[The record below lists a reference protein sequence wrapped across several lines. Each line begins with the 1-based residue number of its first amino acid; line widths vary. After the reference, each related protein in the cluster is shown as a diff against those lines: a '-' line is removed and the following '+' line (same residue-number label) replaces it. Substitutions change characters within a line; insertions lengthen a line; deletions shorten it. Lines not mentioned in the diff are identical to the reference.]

1 MNIEQAKRIKLEK
14 FLNKLGMEPVEANG
28 NCLWYYSPF
37 RKEEVPSF
45 IVDVNNNVWFDQGTD
60 KGGNIIELAKQLYQT
75 DIMPF
80 LLDKIDEVAPVV
92 PPTKFDILSLTG
104 LEESVKFVTIKE
116 LKSIKDI
123 AYFTSRNIDIA
134 IADKYCK
141 QISFRFNDRDCQ
153 AVAFPN
159 IHGGYELRSNIYS
172 GHMLPLAISIVRM
185 DPNVI
190 ASSCCVFTDF
200 IDFLS
205 YKTLLSHGETEI
217 LVERFADTYILNSA
231 SLISKALPNLNA
243 YSHIYCYLNNDK
255 TGRAITETIQ
265 GAFADRHVVD
275 ASERYA
281 DFQNVST
288 YLQKKSWR
296 KK

>member
-1 MNIEQAKRIKLEK
+1 
-14 FLNKLGMEPVEANG
+14 MEPVEANG
-28 NCLWYYSPF
+28 NHLWYHSPF

-45 IVDVNNNVWFDQGTD
+45 IVDVNNNVWFDHGTD
-60 KGGNIIELAKQLYQT
+60 KGGNIIALAKQLYQT
-75 DIMPF
+75 DIMP
-80 LLDKIDEVAPVV
+80 LLMEKIEEVAPAV
-92 PPTKFDILSLTG
+92 PPTKFDVLSLTE
-104 LEESVKFVTIKE
+104 LEESVKCVTIE
-116 LKSIKDI
+116 GLKSIKDI
-123 AYFTSRNIDIA
+123 AYFSSRNIDFA

-159 IHGGYELRSNIYS
+159 IHGGYELRSNMYS

-255 TGRAITETIQ
+255 TGRTITETIQ
-265 GAFADRHVVD
+265 GAFTDRQVVD
-275 ASERYA
+275 ASDRYA

-296 KK
+296 KR

>member
-14 FLNKLGMEPVEANG
+14 FLKKLGLEPIEANG
-28 NCLWYYSPF
+28 NPLWYYSPF

-45 IVDVNNNVWFDQGTD
+45 IVDVLNNVWFDQGTD

-80 LLDKIDEVAPVV
+80 LLDKIDEGAPAV
-92 PPTKFDILSLTG
+92 PPTHFDVLSLTG
-104 LEESVKFVTIKE
+104 LEESVKCVTIE
-116 LKSIKDI
+116 GLKSIKDI
-123 AYFTSRNIDIA
+123 AYFSSRNIDFT

-205 YKTLLSHGETEI
+205 YKTLLANGETEI
-217 LVERFADTYILNSA
+217 LVEKFADVYILNSP

-255 TGRAITETIQ
+255 TGRTITETIQ
-265 GAFADRHVVD
+265 GAFIDRHVVD
-275 ASERYA
+275 ASVRYA

>member
-1 MNIEQAKRIKLEK
+1 M
-14 FLNKLGMEPVEANG
+14 KLGMEPVEANG
-28 NCLWYYSPF
+28 NHLWYHSPF

-45 IVDVNNNVWFDQGTD
+45 IVDVNNNVWFDHGTD
-60 KGGNIIELAKQLYQT
+60 KGGNIIALAKQLYQT
-75 DIMPF
+75 DIMP
-80 LLDKIDEVAPVV
+80 LLMEKIEEVAPAV
-92 PPTKFDILSLTG
+92 PPTKFDVLSLTE
-104 LEESVKFVTIKE
+104 LEESVKCVTIE
-116 LKSIKDI
+116 GLKSIKDI
-123 AYFTSRNIDIA
+123 AYFSSRNIDFA

-159 IHGGYELRSNIYS
+159 IHGGYELRSNMYS

-255 TGRAITETIQ
+255 TGRTITETIQ
-265 GAFADRHVVD
+265 GAFTDRQVVD
-275 ASERYA
+275 ASDRYA

-296 KK
+296 KR

>member
-14 FLNKLGMEPVEANG
+14 FLMKLGMEPVEANG
-28 NCLWYYSPF
+28 NHLWYHSPF

-45 IVDVNNNVWFDQGTD
+45 IVDVNNNVWFDHGTD
-60 KGGNIIELAKQLYQT
+60 KGGNIIALAKQLYQT
-75 DIMPF
+75 DIMP
-80 LLDKIDEVAPVV
+80 LLMEKIEEVAPAV
-92 PPTKFDILSLTG
+92 PPTKFDVLSLTE
-104 LEESVKFVTIKE
+104 LEESVKCVTIE
-116 LKSIKDI
+116 GLKSIKDI
-123 AYFTSRNIDIA
+123 AYFSSRNIDFA

-159 IHGGYELRSNIYS
+159 IHGGYELRSNMYS

-255 TGRAITETIQ
+255 TGRTITETIQ
-265 GAFADRHVVD
+265 GAFTDRQVVD
-275 ASERYA
+275 ASDRYA

-296 KK
+296 KR

>member
-1 MNIEQAKRIKLEK
+1 MNIEQARRIKLEK
-14 FLNKLGMEPVEANG
+14 FLMKLGMEPVEANG
-28 NCLWYYSPF
+28 NHLWYHSPF

-45 IVDVNNNVWFDQGTD
+45 IVDVNNNVWFDHGTD
-60 KGGNIIELAKQLYQT
+60 KGGNIIALAKQLYQT
-75 DIMPF
+75 DIMP
-80 LLDKIDEVAPVV
+80 LLMEKIEEVAPAV
-92 PPTKFDILSLTG
+92 PPTKFDVLSLTE
-104 LEESVKFVTIKE
+104 LEESVKCVTIE
-116 LKSIKDI
+116 GLKSIKDI
-123 AYFTSRNIDIA
+123 AYFSSRNIDFA

-159 IHGGYELRSNIYS
+159 IHGGYELRSNMYS

-255 TGRAITETIQ
+255 TGRTITETIQ
-265 GAFADRHVVD
+265 GAFTDRQVVD
-275 ASERYA
+275 ASDRYA

-296 KK
+296 KR

>member
-14 FLNKLGMEPVEANG
+14 FLMKLGMEPVEANG
-28 NCLWYYSPF
+28 NHLWYHSPF

-45 IVDVNNNVWFDQGTD
+45 IVDVNNNVWFDHGTD
-60 KGGNIIELAKQLYQT
+60 KGGNIIALAKQLYQT
-75 DIMPF
+75 DIMP
-80 LLDKIDEVAPVV
+80 LLMEKIEEVAPAV
-92 PPTKFDILSLTG
+92 PPTKFDVLSLTE
-104 LEESVKFVTIKE
+104 LEESVKCVTIE
-116 LKSIKDI
+116 GLKSIKDI
-123 AYFTSRNIDIA
+123 AYFSSRNIDFA

-159 IHGGYELRSNIYS
+159 IHGGYELRSNMYS

-231 SLISKALPNLNA
+231 SLISKALPNFNA

-255 TGRAITETIQ
+255 TGRTITETIQ
-265 GAFADRHVVD
+265 GAFTDRQVVD
-275 ASERYA
+275 ASDRYA

-296 KK
+296 KR

>member
-1 MNIEQAKRIKLEK
+1 MVSL
-14 FLNKLGMEPVEANG
+14 
-28 NCLWYYSPF
+28 PF

-60 KGGNIIELAKQLYQT
+60 KGGSIIELAKQLYQT

-172 GHMLPLAISIVRM
+172 GHMLPLAISIVHM
-185 DPNVI
+185 NPNVI
-190 ASSCCVFTDF
+190 ASSCCIFTDF

-205 YKTLLSHGETEI
+205 YKTLLAHGKQ
-217 LVERFADTYILNSA
+217 RFLSRG
-231 SLISKALPNLNA
+231 LPT
-243 YSHIYCYLNNDK
+243 HI
-255 TGRAITETIQ
+255 
-265 GAFADRHVVD
+265 F
-275 ASERYA
+275 
-281 DFQNVST
+281 
-288 YLQKKSWR
+288 
-296 KK
+296 

>member
-14 FLNKLGMEPVEANG
+14 FLMKLGMEPVKTNG
-28 NCLWYYSPF
+28 NRLWYHSPF

-45 IVDVNNNVWFDQGTD
+45 IVDVNNNVWFDHGTD
-60 KGGNIIELAKQLYQT
+60 KGGNIIALAKQLYQT
-75 DIMPF
+75 DIMP
-80 LLDKIDEVAPVV
+80 LLMEKIEEVAPAV
-92 PPTKFDILSLTG
+92 PPTKFDVLSLTE
-104 LEESVKFVTIKE
+104 LEESVKCVTIE
-116 LKSIKDI
+116 GLKSIKDI
-123 AYFTSRNIDIA
+123 AYFSSRNIDFA

-159 IHGGYELRSNIYS
+159 IHGGYELRSNMYS

>member
-14 FLNKLGMEPVEANG
+14 FLMKLGMEPVEANG
-28 NCLWYYSPF
+28 NHLWYHSPF

-45 IVDVNNNVWFDQGTD
+45 IVDVNNNVWFDHGTD
-60 KGGNIIELAKQLYQT
+60 KGGNIIALAKQLYQT
-75 DIMPF
+75 DIMP
-80 LLDKIDEVAPVV
+80 LLMEKIEEVAPAV
-92 PPTKFDILSLTG
+92 PPTKFDVLSLIE
-104 LEESVKFVTIKE
+104 LEESVKCVTIE
-116 LKSIKDI
+116 GLKSIKDI
-123 AYFTSRNIDIA
+123 AYFSSRNIDFA

-159 IHGGYELRSNIYS
+159 IHGGYELRSNMYS

-255 TGRAITETIQ
+255 TGRTITETIQ
-265 GAFADRHVVD
+265 GAFTDRQVVD
-275 ASERYA
+275 ASDRYA

-296 KK
+296 KR

>member
-14 FLNKLGMEPVEANG
+14 FLMKLGMEPVEANG
-28 NCLWYYSPF
+28 NHLWYHSPF

-45 IVDVNNNVWFDQGTD
+45 IVDVNNNVWFDHGTD
-60 KGGNIIELAKQLYQT
+60 KGGNIIALAKQLYQT
-75 DIMPF
+75 DIMP
-80 LLDKIDEVAPVV
+80 LLMEKIEEVAPAG
-92 PPTKFDILSLTG
+92 PPTKFDVLSLTE
-104 LEESVKFVTIKE
+104 LEESVKCVTIE
-116 LKSIKDI
+116 GLKSIKDI
-123 AYFTSRNIDIA
+123 AYFSSRNIDFA

-159 IHGGYELRSNIYS
+159 IHGGYELRSNMYS

-205 YKTLLSHGETEI
+205 YKSLLSHGETEI

-255 TGRAITETIQ
+255 TGRTITETIQ
-265 GAFADRHVVD
+265 GAFTDRQVVD
-275 ASERYA
+275 ASDRYA

-296 KK
+296 KR

>member
-14 FLNKLGMEPVEANG
+14 FLKKLGMEPVEANG

-60 KGGNIIELAKQLYQT
+60 KGGNIIELAKQLYQS

-80 LLDKIDEVAPVV
+80 LMDKIEEAVPAV
-92 PPTKFDILSLTG
+92 PPTQFEVLSLTG
-104 LEESVKFVTIKE
+104 LEETVKCVTIEE

-123 AYFTSRNIDIA
+123 AYFTSRNIDFA

-190 ASSCCVFTDF
+190 ASSCCIFTDF

-205 YKTLLSHGETEI
+205 YKTLLSHRETEI
-217 LVERFADTYILNSA
+217 LVERFADTYILNSP
-231 SLISKALPNLNA
+231 SLISKSLPNLAA
-243 YSHIYCYLNNDK
+243 YSNIYCYFNNDK
-255 TGRAITETIQ
+255 TGRTITETIQ
-265 GAFADRHVVD
+265 GAFADRQVIDVSD
-275 ASERYA
+275 RYA

>member
-14 FLNKLGMEPVEANG
+14 FLMKLGMEPVEANG
-28 NCLWYYSPF
+28 NRLWYHSPF

-45 IVDVNNNVWFDQGTD
+45 VVDVNNNVWFDQATD
-60 KGGNIIELAKQLYQT
+60 KGGNIIELAKLLYQS
-75 DIMPF
+75 DIMP
-80 LLDKIDEVAPVV
+80 LLMDKIEKVAPAV
-92 PPTKFDILSLTG
+92 PPTKFEVLSLTG
-104 LEESVKFVTIKE
+104 LEETVKCVTIEE
-116 LKSIKDI
+116 LNGIKDI
-123 AYFTSRNIDIA
+123 AYFTSRNIDFA
-134 IADKYCK
+134 IADKDCK

-159 IHGGYELRSNIYS
+159 IHGGYELRSNMYC

-190 ASSCCVFTDF
+190 SSSCCVFTDF

-205 YKTLLSHGETEI
+205 YKTLLAHGETEI
-217 LVERFADTYILNSA
+217 LVERFADTYILNSP

-255 TGRAITETIQ
+255 TGRTITETIQ
-265 GAFADRHVVD
+265 GAFTDRQVVD
-275 ASERYA
+275 AYDRYA

-296 KK
+296 KR

>member
-1 MNIEQAKRIKLEK
+1 M
-14 FLNKLGMEPVEANG
+14 
-28 NCLWYYSPF
+28 
-37 RKEEVPSF
+37 
-45 IVDVNNNVWFDQGTD
+45 DVLNNVWFDQGTD

-80 LLDKIDEVAPVV
+80 LLDKIDEAAPAV
-92 PPTKFDILSLTG
+92 PPTHFDVLSLTG
-104 LEESVKFVTIKE
+104 LEESVKSVTIE
-116 LKSIKDI
+116 GLKSIKDI
-123 AYFTSRNIDIA
+123 AYFTSRNIDFA

-153 AVAFPN
+153 AVAFAN
-159 IHGGYELRSNIYS
+159 IHGGCELRSNIYS

-205 YKTLLSHGETEI
+205 YKTLLANGETEI
-217 LVERFADTYILNSA
+217 LVEKFADVYILNSP

-255 TGRAITETIQ
+255 TGRTITETIQ
-265 GAFADRHVVD
+265 GSFTDRLVVD
-275 ASERYA
+275 ASVRYA

>member
-14 FLNKLGMEPVEANG
+14 FLMKLGMEPVKTNG
-28 NCLWYYSPF
+28 NRLWYHSPF

-45 IVDVNNNVWFDQGTD
+45 IVDVNNNVWFDHGTD
-60 KGGNIIELAKQLYQT
+60 KGGNIIALAKQLYQT
-75 DIMPF
+75 DIMP
-80 LLDKIDEVAPVV
+80 LLMEKIEEVAPAV
-92 PPTKFDILSLTG
+92 PPTKFDVLSLTE
-104 LEESVKFVTIKE
+104 LEESVKCVTIE
-116 LKSIKDI
+116 GLKSIKDI
-123 AYFTSRNIDIA
+123 AYFSSRNIDFA

-159 IHGGYELRSNIYS
+159 IHGGYELRSNMYS

-217 LVERFADTYILNSA
+217 LVEGFADTYILNSA

-255 TGRAITETIQ
+255 TGRTITETIQ
-265 GAFADRHVVD
+265 GAFTDRQVVD
-275 ASERYA
+275 ASDRYA

-296 KK
+296 KR

>member
-14 FLNKLGMEPVEANG
+14 FLKKLGLEPIEANG
-28 NCLWYYSPF
+28 NRLWYYSPF

-45 IVDVNNNVWFDQGTD
+45 IVDVLNNVWFDQGTD

-75 DIMPF
+75 DIMPI
-80 LLDKIDEVAPVV
+80 LLDKIDETAPAV
-92 PPTKFDILSLTG
+92 PPTHFDVLSLTG
-104 LEESVKFVTIKE
+104 LEESVKCVTIEE

-123 AYFTSRNIDIA
+123 AYFTSRNIDFA

-205 YKTLLSHGETEI
+205 YKTLLANGETEI
-217 LVERFADTYILNSA
+217 LVEKFADVYILNSP

-255 TGRAITETIQ
+255 TGRTITETIQ
-265 GAFADRHVVD
+265 GAFTDRHVVD
-275 ASERYA
+275 ASVRYA

>member
-1 MNIEQAKRIKLEK
+1 MNNEQAKRIKLEK
-14 FLNKLGMEPVEANG
+14 FLMKLGMEPVEANG
-28 NCLWYYSPF
+28 SHLWYHSPF

-45 IVDVNNNVWFDQGTD
+45 IVDVNNNVWFDHGTD
-60 KGGNIIELAKQLYQT
+60 KGGNIIALAKQLYQT
-75 DIMPF
+75 DIMP
-80 LLDKIDEVAPVV
+80 LLMEKIEEVAPAV
-92 PPTKFDILSLTG
+92 PPTKFDVLSLTG
-104 LEESVKFVTIKE
+104 LEESVKCVTIEE

-123 AYFTSRNIDIA
+123 AYFTSRNIDFA

-153 AVAFPN
+153 AVAFSN

-205 YKTLLSHGETEI
+205 YKTLLANGETEI
-217 LVERFADTYILNSA
+217 LVEKFADVYILNSS

-255 TGRAITETIQ
+255 TGRTITETIQ

>member
-14 FLNKLGMEPVEANG
+14 FLMKLGMEPVEANG
-28 NCLWYYSPF
+28 NHLWYHSPF

-45 IVDVNNNVWFDQGTD
+45 IVDVNNNVWFDHGTD
-60 KGGNIIELAKQLYQT
+60 KGGNIIALAKQLYQT
-75 DIMPF
+75 DIMP
-80 LLDKIDEVAPVV
+80 LLMEKIEEVAPAV
-92 PPTKFDILSLTG
+92 PPTKFDVLSLTE
-104 LEESVKFVTIKE
+104 LEESVKCVTIE
-116 LKSIKDI
+116 GLKSIKDI
-123 AYFTSRNIDIA
+123 AYFSSRNIDFA

-159 IHGGYELRSNIYS
+159 IHGGYELRSNMYS

-255 TGRAITETIQ
+255 TGRTITETIQ
-265 GAFADRHVVD
+265 GAFTDRQVVD
-275 ASERYA
+275 ASDRYA

>member
-1 MNIEQAKRIKLEK
+1 M
-14 FLNKLGMEPVEANG
+14 
-28 NCLWYYSPF
+28 
-37 RKEEVPSF
+37 
-45 IVDVNNNVWFDQGTD
+45 
-60 KGGNIIELAKQLYQT
+60 
-75 DIMPF
+75 
-80 LLDKIDEVAPVV
+80 
-92 PPTKFDILSLTG
+92 
-104 LEESVKFVTIKE
+104 
-116 LKSIKDI
+116 KSIKDI
-123 AYFTSRNIDIA
+123 AYFSSRNIDFA

-159 IHGGYELRSNIYS
+159 IHGGYELRSNMYS

-255 TGRAITETIQ
+255 TGRTITETIQ
-265 GAFADRHVVD
+265 GAFTDRQVVD
-275 ASERYA
+275 ASDRYA

-296 KK
+296 KR

>member
-1 MNIEQAKRIKLEK
+1 MNIEQAKRIQLEK
-14 FLNKLGMEPVEANG
+14 FLKNLGLAPVHAND

-45 IVDVNNNVWFDQGTD
+45 IVDVNKNVWFDQGTD
-60 KGGNIIELAKQLYQT
+60 KGGNLIQLAKELYHTDNIPLLLGKIEAAAPAVPQT
-75 DIMPF
+75 Q
-80 LLDKIDEVAPVV
+80 
-92 PPTKFDILSLTG
+92 FDVLSLTE
-104 LEESVKFVTIKE
+104 LEETIKCVTIEE
-116 LKSIKDI
+116 LKSVKDI
-123 AYFTSRNIDIA
+123 AYFTSRNIDFSIA
-134 IADKYCK
+134 SKFCQ
-141 QISFRFNDRDCQ
+141 QISFMYNDRDCQ

-185 DPNVI
+185 NPSVI

-205 YKTLLSHGETEI
+205 YKTLLSHGENEI
-217 LVERFADTYILNSA
+217 LVEKFADVYILNSP

-243 YSHIYCYLNNDK
+243 YSHIYCYLNNDR
-255 TGRAITETIQ
+255 TGRTITETIK
-265 GAFADRHVVD
+265 GAFSDRQVVD
-275 ASERYA
+275 AADRYA

>member
-14 FLNKLGMEPVEANG
+14 FLNKLGMEPIEANG

-60 KGGNIIELAKQLYQT
+60 KGGNIIELAKQLYQS

-80 LLDKIDEVAPVV
+80 LMDKIEEAVPAV
-92 PPTKFDILSLTG
+92 PPTQFEVLSLTG
-104 LEESVKFVTIKE
+104 LEETVKCVTIEE

-123 AYFTSRNIDIA
+123 AYFTSRNIDFA

-190 ASSCCVFTDF
+190 ASSCCIFTDF

-217 LVERFADTYILNSA
+217 LVERFADTYILNSP
-231 SLISKALPNLNA
+231 SLISKALPNLAA
-243 YSHIYCYLNNDK
+243 YSNIYCYLNNDK
-255 TGRAITETIQ
+255 TGRTITETIQ
-265 GAFADRHVVD
+265 GAFADRQVVD
-275 ASERYA
+275 VSDRYA

>member
-14 FLNKLGMEPVEANG
+14 FLMKLGMEPVEANG
-28 NCLWYYSPF
+28 NHLWYHSPF

-45 IVDVNNNVWFDQGTD
+45 IVDVNNNVWFDHGTD
-60 KGGNIIELAKQLYQT
+60 KGGNIIALAKQLYQT
-75 DIMPF
+75 DIMP
-80 LLDKIDEVAPVV
+80 LLMEKIEEVAPAV
-92 PPTKFDILSLTG
+92 PPTKFDVLSLTE
-104 LEESVKFVTIKE
+104 LEESVKCVTIE
-116 LKSIKDI
+116 GLKSIKDI
-123 AYFTSRNIDIA
+123 AYFSSRNIDFA

-205 YKTLLSHGETEI
+205 YKSLLSHGETEI

-255 TGRAITETIQ
+255 TGRTITETIQ
-265 GAFADRHVVD
+265 GAFTDRQVVD
-275 ASERYA
+275 ASDRYA

-296 KK
+296 KR